1 MLSVSSTPAPIMLPA
16 SRDAV
21 LSTQSEQ
28 VQEFKSLEDAVGSLC
43 KIADAVGGPS
53 HAVKL
58 HCTLPTCYTDP
69 VMGSDLHDI
78 HDLRRRSLDLV
89 HELTGSL
96 RSSGINAS
104 YQLSPC
110 HSPLALVFVLPQNR
124 ATDNARACKA
134 TQSMQDLM
142 KGAQSDKLYLTTLS
156 GVPSLV
162 IT

>member
-1 MLSVSSTPAPIMLPA
+1 MLSVSSVPAPITLPA
-16 SRDAV
+16 TRDAA
-21 LSTQSEQ
+21 LPRAEQ
-28 VQEFKSLEDAVGSLC
+28 VQEFTSFQDAIGSLC
-43 KIADAVGGPS
+43 KIADAVGGPN

-58 HCTLPTCYTDP
+58 HCTLPTCFTEE
-69 VMGSDLHDI
+69 VLGSDLHDV

-124 ATDNARACKA
+124 TDGVRSCKVTEA
-134 TQSMQDLM
+134 MKDLM
-142 KGAQSDKLYLTTLS
+142 KGAPSDKLYLTSVS

>member
-1 MLSVSSTPAPIMLPA
+1 
-16 SRDAV
+16 
-21 LSTQSEQ
+21 
-28 VQEFKSLEDAVGSLC
+28 
-43 KIADAVGGPS
+43 
-53 HAVKL
+53 
-58 HCTLPTCYTDP
+58 
-69 VMGSDLHDI
+69 
-78 HDLRRRSLDLV
+78 

-124 ATDNARACKA
+124 TDGLRSCKV
-134 TQSMQDLM
+134 TETMKDLM
-142 KGAQSDKLYLTTLS
+142 KGAQSDKLYLTSVS

>member
-1 MLSVSSTPAPIMLPA
+1 MRLVEGAHPFFLS
-16 SRDAV
+16 R
-21 LSTQSEQ
+21 
-28 VQEFKSLEDAVGSLC
+28 
-43 KIADAVGGPS
+43 IADAVGGPS
-53 HAVKL
+53 HSVKL

-69 VMGSDLHDI
+69 VMGRDLHDI
-78 HDLRRRSLDLV
+78 QDLRRRSLDVV

-110 HSPLALVFVLPQNR
+110 HSPLALVFMLPQSR

-142 KGAQSDKLYLTTLS
+142 KNAQSDKLYLTTVS

>member
-1 MLSVSSTPAPIMLPA
+1 MLSVSSAPAPITLPA
-16 SRDAV
+16 TRDAV
-21 LSTQSEQ
+21 LPQAEQ
-28 VQEFKSLEDAVGSLC
+28 VQEFKNFEEAIGSLC
-43 KIADAVGGPS
+43 KIADAVGGPN

-58 HCTLPTCYTDP
+58 HCTLPTCYTEP
-69 VMGSDLHDI
+69 ALGSDLHDI

-110 HSPLALVFVLPQNR
+110 HSPLALVFVLPQNPVDTVR
-124 ATDNARACKA
+124 SCKV
-134 TQSMQDLM
+134 TQSMQELM
-142 KGAQSDKLYLTTLS
+142 KGAESDKLYLTSVS
-156 GVPSLV
+156 GVPSIV